1 MDQGLGSYVTVVHT
15 FYTIVGQNLYRTVI
29 KPCRVIHI
37 FLVSMQL
44 EDNLGALDV
53 IPKLTPELVAKM
65 NKLVGK

>member
-1 MDQGLGSYVTVVHT
+1 MHG
-15 FYTIVGQNLYRTVI
+15 TVI
-29 KPCRVIHI
+29 KPHTVIQI
-37 FLVSMQL
+37 FFVSMQL